1 MKRGQASGVGVFRA
15 ARLPAA
21 SSGRRGYSSPSAAR
35 AAARSATI
43 RS

>member
-1 MKRGQASGVGVFRA
+1 MKRGQASGAGVFRA

-21 SSGRRGYSSPSAAR
+21 SSGRAAYSSSAAR